1 MPREFFAQKIQP
13 RGTSR
18 AASVLHFSAGDRFIF
33 FERLGHAIAD
43 DSHAPASR
51 QSAQWKPAVRRARAW
66 RFTDRRCQ
74 GRPDQQRH
82 CPAPANA
89 PASRRSAHSRSAAVA
104 IAIPATGATARSL
117 LQLWRQQPFR
127 GVRRPRFTQAWR
139 TQTNSHAIACRVG
152 YLSGPYLIP
161 VRNAS
166 PARTVITAANV
177 TSAASEPATADNSAM
192 PITGSEL
199 PAKQTTR

>member
-43 DSHAPASR
+43 DSHRTSVEAKCAMEAGGKARPGVEVYGPQVPRAPG
-51 QSAQWKPAVRRARAW
+51 PAATLSGLGKCTSIQAHAR
-66 RFTDRRCQ
+66 
-74 GRPDQQRH
+74 
-82 CPAPANA
+82 
-89 PASRRSAHSRSAAVA
+89 SRSAAVA

-117 LQLWRQQPFR
+117 LQLWRQKPFR

-161 VRNAS
+161 VRYAS
-166 PARTVITAANV
+166 PARTVITVANV